1 MKTDINTGLTTSISE
16 LKSDLRFMITKI
28 EDSKFK
34 VVKEEYKALKA
45 YCINLDNYLNELDSE
60 TIDLDADTSK
70 YLDYWYND
78 ITDNYLE
85 GLESDKNEAVKT
97 DKPCLSD
104 RDKML
109 SRQFCMDVITFLD
122 FLQVDKH
129 LYNDTYTLED
139 GRAVSWSL
147 ELSREGYIFTLDGVA
162 VNKPYISMV
171 NAEVVGLYERL
182 RVAISVKLR
191 FINLNIVV
199 KGGRDV

>member
-16 LKSDLRFMITKI
+16 LKGGLHFMINKI
-28 EDSKFK
+28 EDNRFK
-34 VVKEEYKALKA
+34 TVKDEYKALKA

-60 TIDLDADTSK
+60 TIELDSDTSK
-70 YLDYWYND
+70 YLDYWYKD
-78 ITDNYLE
+78 ITDNYLN
-85 GLESDKNEAVKT
+85 GLES

-104 RDKML
+104 SDTKL
-109 SRQFCMDVITFLD
+109 SRQFRLDVVTFLD

-129 LYNDTYTLED
+129 LYSDNYTLED
-139 GRAVSWSL
+139 GRAVNWSL
-147 ELSREGYIFTLDGVA
+147 ELSREGYIFTLDSVA
-162 VNKPYISMV
+162 VTKPYISMV

-199 KGGRDV
+199 KGS